1 METIYM
7 AAAYMAEP
15 PIWRVISWDTSLFE
29 AHNHDHVYG
38 GTAYMAAISVGQTPA
53 KYAVP
58 TVHRHLG

>member
-1 METIYM
+1 M
-7 AAAYMAEP
+7 AGGLL
-15 PIWRVISWDTSLFE
+15 VQNLFLSVSLY
-29 AHNHDHVYG
+29 HVYG